1 MFLRSEIVQAEITAL
16 VRQCYRLHMLTRHLL
31 LLAALSMPLL
41 ASAGDAPIAT
51 GSQRDVIFTGYS
63 PLSRSS
69 ELVRRLLSPLNALRV
84 SQESMRPGHAI
95 REQPLDLAH
104 EKFAV
109 YLPSHAPPQGY
120 ALLVFVPPWPEAAVP
135 PVWTSPLDRHD
146 MIYVS
151 AANSGNDADVL
162 DRRVPLALLAAYN
175 IMQKYPVDPQ
185 RIYIGGF
192 SGGSR
197 VAERIALG
205 YPDLFR
211 GALLLAGSDPIGNAQ
226 HSLPPAPLFRQF
238 QDAMRLVYLT
248 GRNDEDHL
256 DMDIRSQQSMREW
269 CVFHLDTVSAP
280 WSGHEVVAPGPLN
293 HALDVLDRPVQ
304 PDPDKLADCRAS
316 IDRAIATQL
325 KHAEDLLASG
335 KPDATRMLLD
345 KIDTRYGGLAAPRS
359 IELAEKLAARH

>member
-1 MFLRSEIVQAEITAL
+1 MIP
-16 VRQCYRLHMLTRHLL
+16 CYL
-31 LLAALSMPLL
+31 LLAILSLPPL
-41 ASAGDAPIAT
+41 AVADIAPAAPAGT
-51 GSQRDVIFTGYS
+51 QHDVVFTHYS

-95 REQPLDLAH
+95 REQPLDLAQ

-109 YLPSHAPPQGY
+109 YMPSHAPPHGY
-120 ALLVFVPPWPEAAVP
+120 ALLVFVPPWQEAAVP
-135 PVWTSPLDRHD
+135 SSWIPPLDRHG

-205 YPDLFR
+205 YPDLFH
-211 GALLLAGSDPIGNAQ
+211 GALLLAGSDPIGTAQ
-226 HSLPPAPLFRQF
+226 QSLPPASLFRQF
-238 QDAMRLVYLT
+238 QDTTQLVYLT
-248 GRNDEDHL
+248 GQNDQDHL
-256 DMDIRSQQSMREW
+256 DMDTRSQQSLREW

-293 HALDVLDRPVQ
+293 DALDLLDKPAQ
-304 PDPDKLADCRAS
+304 TDPGKLAECRAR
-316 IDRAIATQL
+316 IDRHVTDQL
-325 KHAEDLLASG
+325 QEVDGLLANG
-335 KPDATRMLLD
+335 KPDAARTLLD
-345 KIDTRYGGLAAPRS
+345 KVDIRYGGLAAPRS
-359 IELAEKLAARH
+359 TQLVEKIATQH

>member
-1 MFLRSEIVQAEITAL
+1 MPI
-16 VRQCYRLHMLTRHLL
+16 RLL
-31 LLAALSMPLL
+31 PLL
-41 ASAGDAPIAT
+41 AVLFMPLPATASDVPAAT
-51 GSQRDVIFTGYS
+51 GLLHDEVFTGYS

-84 SQESMRPGHAI
+84 GQESRRQGHAI
-95 REQPLDLAH
+95 REQPLDLAQ

-109 YLPSHAPPQGY
+109 YVPSHAPPRGY

-135 PVWTSPLDRHD
+135 SSWTSPLDRHG

-151 AANSGNDADVL
+151 AANSGNAADVL

-205 YPDLFR
+205 YPDLFH
-211 GALLLAGSDPIGNAQ
+211 GALLLAGSDPIGTAQ
-226 HSLPPAPLFRQF
+226 LSLPPARLFRQF
-238 QDAMRLVYLT
+238 QDSMRLIYLT
-248 GRNDEDHL
+248 GQNDQDHL
-256 DMDIRSQQSMREW
+256 DMDTRSQQSLHEW

-280 WSGHEVVAPGPLN
+280 WSGHEVVAPGPLS
-293 HALDVLDRPVQ
+293 HALDLLDKPAQ
-304 PDPDKLADCRAS
+304 PDPGKLADCRAR
-316 IDRAIATQL
+316 IDKHLTEQL
-325 KHAEDLLASG
+325 QQTESLLANG
-335 KPDATRMLLD
+335 KPDKARSLLD
-345 KIDTRYGGLAAPRS
+345 KIDIRYGGLAAPRS
-359 IELAEKLAARH
+359 IQLAEKISAPH